1 MENDE
6 IWNRSQRFGGKA
18 AVVCGFATVLM
29 VFTMAFVAASVT
41 ASRKYYNEYME
52 KNKNI

>member
-1 MENDE
+1 MTVLVPWEWC
-6 IWNRSQRFGGKA
+6 IA
-18 AVVCGFATVLM
+18 VLM